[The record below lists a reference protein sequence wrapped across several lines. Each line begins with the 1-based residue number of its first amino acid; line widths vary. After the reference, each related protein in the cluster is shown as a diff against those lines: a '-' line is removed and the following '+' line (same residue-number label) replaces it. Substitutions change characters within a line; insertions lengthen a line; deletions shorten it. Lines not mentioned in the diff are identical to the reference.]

1 MDRQIKLLTP
11 EDVATRLALPPA
23 LVRNLIEQGTI
34 PAMLIDGRYL
44 TSELQLACFQQS
56 HPNLLKAVV

>member
-11 EDVATRLALPPA
+11 EDVATRLALPLG

-44 TSELQLACFQQS
+44 TSELQLACFQKF
-56 HPNLLKAVV
+56 HPNLLRAAV

>member
-11 EDVATRLALPPA
+11 EDVATRLAIPPA

-34 PAMLIDGRYL
+34 PAMLIDGSYL

-56 HPNLLKAVV
+56 HPNLLKAAV